1 MKSSD
6 EGRSLPS
13 GKISGPKSCS
23 GSLASGGDTRLL
35 LLVAFEVPGPPL
47 QVPQSYLDFYA
58 KVRDEKRKKHLGDCQ
73 VKYKVSTVYS
83 THSRYGD
90 GNGRRYW

>member
-23 GSLASGGDTRLL
+23 GSLASGGDTQL
-35 LLVAFEVPGPPL
+35 LLVVSFEVPGPPL
-47 QVPQSYLDFYA
+47 QVPQSYLDVYS
-58 KVRDEKRKKHLGDCQ
+58 KVRDERRKKHLGDFH
-73 VKYKVSTVYS
+73 VK
-83 THSRYGD
+83 
-90 GNGRRYW
+90 